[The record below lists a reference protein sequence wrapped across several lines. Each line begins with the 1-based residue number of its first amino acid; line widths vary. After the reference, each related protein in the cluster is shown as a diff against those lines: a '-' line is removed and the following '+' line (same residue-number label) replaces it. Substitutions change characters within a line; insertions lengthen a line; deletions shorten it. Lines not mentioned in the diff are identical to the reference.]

1 MATTYELLTDAGK
14 LLAAIEDADGEITE
28 ESIGLLE
35 DFLAGSS
42 DKLGAINAV
51 IIKSKAEISA
61 HKVYRDKHVNRIRSL
76 TKAIERVT
84 NLGTGMLV
92 TREELGEEPKVKAEW
107 GSVSLR
113 TTYVTTVA
121 ENLDDVDVRYLVEQP
136 PKVDKA
142 AAKKAIQAGELVAGI
157 TLTENRKAVWR

>member
-1 MATTYELLTDAGK
+1 MPTTYDLLTDAGK
-14 LLAAIEDADGEITE
+14 LLVDLEIAGGEITE

-51 IIKSKAEISA
+51 IIKSRAEISA

-76 TKAIERVT
+76 TKTIERVT

-92 TREELGEEPKVKAEW
+92 AMEDLGEEPKVKAEW

-113 TTYVTTVA
+113 SSFSAEVS
-121 ENLDDVDVRYLVEQP
+121 ENLEDVCVSYLIEQP

-142 AAKKAIQAGELVAGI
+142 GALKELKAGKKIAGI
-157 TLTENRKAVWR
+157 TMKRSRKAIWR

>member
-1 MATTYELLTDAGK
+1 MPTTYDLLTDAGK
-14 LLAAIEDADGEITE
+14 LLVDLEIAGGEITE

-51 IIKSKAEISA
+51 IIKSRAEISA

-76 TKAIERVT
+76 TKTIERVT

-92 TREELGEEPKVKAEW
+92 AMEDLGEEPKVKAEW

-113 TTYVTTVA
+113 SSFSAEVS
-121 ENLDDVDVRYLVEQP
+121 ENL
-136 PKVDKA
+136 
-142 AAKKAIQAGELVAGI
+142 ELSLI
-157 TLTENRKAVWR
+157 HI